1 MALTHNAKGN
11 RNFMREKFIKHR
23 KVGERAIAAHFEM
36 KIKGHPNLDVKIAA
50 TQLPGMERE
59 LIESFGSMGVGT
71 NFQGNY
77 KNTGEITVSIEETIK
92 GDTLTELKEIVQ
104 DKAYVNVEIS
114 MTPEE
119 LSGKASY
126 TVKLLE
132 CSIAC
137 EAIDLANESVTELVK
152 PSVTFR
158 YNWVD

>member
-11 RNFMREKFIKHR
+11 TNFMREKFIKHR
-23 KVGERAIAAHFEM
+23 KVGERAIASHFEM
-36 KIKGHPNLDVKIAA
+36 KIAGHTNLDVKIAA

-77 KNTGEITVSIEETIK
+77 KNTGELTVQIEETIS
-92 GDTLTELKEIVQ
+92 GDTLTELKKVVH
-104 DKAYVNVEIS
+104 DKEYLDVEIS

-119 LSGKASY
+119 LGGQASF

-137 EAIDLANESVTELVK
+137 EAVDLANESVTELVK